1 MAPGRFFRSAS
12 NSPQLEPVAHYGF
25 PTIHPQWSGRA
36 AVRIRGLDL
45 TPGCSRQTDIR
56 SARASLVSGI
66 KRIVHARVRDALTQ
80 KSPETKYLLVQDEQ
94 DSGPF
99 YKPLVAVLV
108 AVLNSSHLFFRKFYE
123 PLVGQETL
131 AGRCE
136 PFNIERYGSAVAIP

>member
-1 MAPGRFFRSAS
+1 MAFRPSTRNGLAGPPFEFVAS
-12 NSPQLEPVAHYGF
+12 
-25 PTIHPQWSGRA
+25 R
-36 AVRIRGLDL
+36 LDSRL
-45 TPGCSRQTDIR
+45 LRQTDIR

-136 PFNIERYGSAVAIP
+136 PFNIERYGSAVAIS